1 MAQLGRSI
9 GGPVPDAA
17 LPARREPDEIASTG
31 PRVGYAV
38 PRRVGDAVDR
48 NAVKRRLKAAV
59 DRHEELLEPGTDYV
73 VIARPGLAAA
83 LEAQDFDWLCD
94 QVTELLTRSVKA

>member
-1 MAQLGRSI
+1 MAQLGRSRA
-9 GGPVPDAA
+9 GRY
-17 LPARREPDEIASTG
+17 LTLRYRLREPDEIASTE
-31 PRVGYAV
+31 PRVGFAV

-48 NAVKRRLKAAV
+48 NAVKRRLKAAI

-94 QVTELLTRSVKA
+94 QVTELFQAVKA